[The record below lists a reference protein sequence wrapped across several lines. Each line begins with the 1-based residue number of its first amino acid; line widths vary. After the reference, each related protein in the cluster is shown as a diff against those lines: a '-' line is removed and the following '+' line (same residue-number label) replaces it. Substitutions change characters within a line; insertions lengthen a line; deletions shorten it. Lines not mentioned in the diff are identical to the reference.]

1 MFFPKQTTIKGR
13 RVKMAVKLFK
23 LVIDADTSTTTTVNP
38 EIYRYFYEFD
48 DGDVIED
55 VLTIEAAAFV
65 DDEGSASTA
74 IETVTAVDGYY
85 LLFVNGVLQQSDLY
99 TVEGDGS
106 EVTVNDVESILPG
119 TPIILVVTRF
129 DPDSDSDT
137 LVET

>member
-1 MFFPKQTTIKGR
+1 
-13 RVKMAVKLFK
+13 MAVKLFK